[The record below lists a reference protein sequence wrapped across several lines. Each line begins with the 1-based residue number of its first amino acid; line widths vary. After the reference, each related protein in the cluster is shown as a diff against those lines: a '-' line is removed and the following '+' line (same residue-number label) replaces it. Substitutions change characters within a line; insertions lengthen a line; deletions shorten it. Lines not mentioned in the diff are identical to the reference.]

1 MKSPPGALR
10 RAQAEARRQL
20 VRNIALQM
28 ARRRKA
34 ITADDVVKALAAG
47 GTPVTGARPATAVGG
62 ILRRMP
68 EFSRVGRDEFRV
80 EP

>member
-1 MKSPPGALR
+1 
-10 RAQAEARRQL
+10 
-20 VRNIALQM
+20 M

-62 ILRRMP
+62 ILRRVP